1 MEVKL
6 NQILMTD
13 NNEWINEKDLV
24 KEQKSIFKV
33 ITFLVITLV
42 CVLTIILFIYLFS
55 LKPDSNKVI
64 ISSKQEENFKTEP
77 EIIENN
83 NITNTQEEEII
94 YNEEDIVFKENIISN
109 GIEYEKIV
117 IEEESEMPEPE
128 ILYSASGDTYSNIGT
143 ITIDKINLNMD
154 IISKTTEE
162 LMTKSACKLWG
173 PEPNRVGN
181 LCIIGHNWRNTKLF
195 SKVPNLD
202 IGDTFKITDLSGR
215 TLTYEIYDKYTV
227 YPEDTE
233 CLDQETEGRRE
244 VTLITCTNDS
254 SQRYVFHA
262 KEI

>member
-1 MEVKL
+1 M
-6 NQILMTD
+6 NQILFTD

-24 KEQKSIFKV
+24 KEQKSISKV

-42 CVLTIILFIYLFS
+42 CVLAISLVIYLFD
-55 LKPDSNKVI
+55 LKPDSNNI
-64 ISSKQEENFKTEP
+64 MLPTIEEKSFEIEP
-77 EIIENN
+77 EKIEND
-83 NITNTQEEEII
+83 NIINIEEEII

-109 GIEYEKIV
+109 GIKYEKIV
-117 IEEESEMPEPE
+117 IEEEPEMPEPE
-128 ILYSASGDTYSNIGT
+128 ILYSASGDSYSNIGT
-143 ITIDKINLNMD
+143 ITIEKINLNMD

-202 IGDTFKITDLSGR
+202 IGDTFQITDLSGR

-233 CLDQETEGRRE
+233 CLDQETEGKRE

-262 KEI
+262 VEI

>member
-1 MEVKL
+1 M

-13 NNEWINEKDLV
+13 NNEWIYEKDLV
-24 KEQKSIFKV
+24 KEQKSILKV

-42 CVLTIILFIYLFS
+42 CVVSIAIVMYLINLVTNSNNAIIPVVEEAKIEQEIEQ
-55 LKPDSNKVI
+55 KI
-64 ISSKQEENFKTEP
+64 EENVMK
-77 EIIENN
+77 
-83 NITNTQEEEII
+83 EEVL
-94 YNEEDIVFKENIISN
+94 YNEEDVVFKENIN
-109 GIEYEKIV
+109 LDGIEYEKIV
-117 IEEESEMPEPE
+117 VEEEPEMPEPE
-128 ILYSASGDTYSNIGT
+128 ILYSASGDSYSNIGT

-173 PEPNRVGN
+173 PDPNRVGN

-215 TLTYEIYDKYTV
+215 TLNYEIYDKYTV

-233 CLDQETEGRRE
+233 CLNQETEGRRE

-262 KEI
+262 VEI